1 MSTKV
6 LGVTLQDHT
15 LNADHLEK
23 FHTHNCNTYTETMHC
38 SIRISS
44 AMVVNSTNHN
54 TVGNFK
60 LYVCQMTFAIPFVV
74 ALWSHTGFYRTS
86 VSLL

>member
-6 LGVTLQDHT
+6 LGVTLQDHN

-23 FHTHNCNTYTETMHC
+23 FHTHICNTYTETMHC

-44 AMVVNSTNHN
+44 TVVVNSTSSNM
-54 TVGNFK
+54 VGNFK
-60 LYVCQMTFAIPFVV
+60 LCVC
-74 ALWSHTGFYRTS
+74 
-86 VSLL
+86 